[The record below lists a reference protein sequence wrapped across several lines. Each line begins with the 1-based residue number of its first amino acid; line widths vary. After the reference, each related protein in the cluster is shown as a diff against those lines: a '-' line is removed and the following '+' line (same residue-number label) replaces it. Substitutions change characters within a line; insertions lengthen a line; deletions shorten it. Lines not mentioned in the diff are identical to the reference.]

1 MQGFSLKIKTDIQLN
16 ISDQQIK
23 EICFQLLN
31 NNDYWSIANTLGN
44 YYNYNTS
51 NQAEINFCK
60 RLIVSIREFMGDKA
74 KTLTEPAM
82 VVFGTSGWRGRIGE
96 DFTVLNVHK
105 VTRAIIDM
113 MKHEEFLDT
122 NGYTSFEQVQ
132 KNGIVIFSDNRF
144 MGNEFMNASMKELAA
159 AGIKIYFAG
168 ECPTGVGSGLLT
180 ELKVAGSFN
189 FTPSH
194 NPMDYA
200 GLKFNPA
207 DGGPADTNL
216 TDIIMEET
224 SKYMTENCGFMSSNS
239 EYIAEK
245 VDAAEI
251 FVNFLNRSEIF
262 DMISIKEY
270 LSLVKNDLCL
280 VIDNMHGSSRGYI
293 QRIFGEKLLLELQQA
308 NAIKFVNTEDDYSF
322 HGVKPEPSAKN
333 MKSIIQMTKDSG
345 RKLTLAVALDPDA
358 DRIRFGTA
366 DADIEM
372 NKFGAIAY
380 ASLLDSGIKG
390 PIASSLPTSD
400 FALAIAKAEGQ
411 VVYETKVGFKWFRPY
426 RDAIVCFEESD
437 GISVKGHTLEKDAI
451 AGLLLAINVMRTTG
465 KTISEYFSQIQKKY
479 GYYYPDKAGVDVLG
493 VSIEQWQQYKNNVV
507 DALQKGMF
515 ATGDLI
521 EINKEQKTITRI
533 NTDDGLKLIFNDNSW
548 ILLRPSGTEPKFRIY
563 FEVTSSTQLPD
574 PQPVL
579 KGYLAKGI
587 EILEQARSIVDGK

>member
-1 MQGFSLKIKTDIQLN
+1 MPFNS
-16 ISDQQIK
+16 
-23 EICFQLLN
+23 
-31 NNDYWSIANTLGN
+31 N
-44 YYNYNTS
+44 Y
-51 NQAEINFCK
+51 
-60 RLIVSIREFMGDKA
+60 
-74 KTLTEPAM
+74 
-82 VVFGTSGWRGRIGE
+82 
-96 DFTVLNVHK
+96 
-105 VTRAIIDM
+105 VT
-113 MKHEEFLDT
+113 
-122 NGYTSFEQVQ
+122 
-132 KNGIVIFSDNRF
+132 
-144 MGNEFMNASMKELAA
+144 
-159 AGIKIYFAG
+159 
-168 ECPTGVGSGLLT
+168 
-180 ELKVAGSFN
+180 
-189 FTPSH
+189 
-194 NPMDYA
+194 
-200 GLKFNPA
+200 
-207 DGGPADTNL
+207 
-216 TDIIMEET
+216 
-224 SKYMTENCGFMSSNS
+224 
-239 EYIAEK
+239 EK

-251 FVNFLNRSEIF
+251 FKNFLNRSEIF
-262 DMISIKEY
+262 NMNLIKDY

-293 QRIFGEKLLLELQQA
+293 ERILGENLLIELQQA
-308 NAIKFVNTEDDYSF
+308 NAIKFVNTEEDFSF

-451 AGLLLAINVMRTTG
+451 AGLLLALDVMRTKG
-465 KTISEYFSQIQKKY
+465 KTISEYFTSLQQRY
-479 GYYYPDKAGVDVLG
+479 GYYYPDKAGVDVVG
-493 VSIEQWQQYKNNVV
+493 VSVEQWQEYKNNVV
-507 DALQKGMF
+507 NTLQESMF
-515 ATGDLI
+515 KVGQMI
-521 EINKEQKTITRI
+521 EINKAQKTIIRI
-533 NTDDGLKLIFNDNSW
+533 NIEDGLKLIFNDNSW

-563 FEVTSSTQLPD
+563 FEVTSSTQLSD

-587 EILEQARSIVDGK
+587 EILEQSRAIVDGK